1 MARSSRNTAPRRS
14 GFPFDLLDLHFVTSS
29 FVPFSHSQREQ
40 SKIGN
45 IIYRYNE
52 YMHMGNTHTNKQ
64 TNQPTN
70 QPNKPNQPTK
80 QTNNSEKININNLYV
95 GILRLMRIKMI
106 ATMAYHYYD
115 ELLHLSNILLIIS
128 QKIFHHREES
138 HNWKLLQVTESVE
151 IMLINVPKIQYTTT
165 LKVPTE
171 IWKKYIPS
179 GKLT

>member
-1 MARSSRNTAPRRS
+1 
-14 GFPFDLLDLHFVTSS
+14 
-29 FVPFSHSQREQ
+29 
-40 SKIGN
+40 
-45 IIYRYNE
+45 
-52 YMHMGNTHTNKQ
+52 
-64 TNQPTN
+64 
-70 QPNKPNQPTK
+70 
-80 QTNNSEKININNLYV
+80 
-95 GILRLMRIKMI
+95 
-106 ATMAYHYYD
+106 
-115 ELLHLSNILLIIS
+115 LLIIS

>member
-52 YMHMGNTHTNKQ
+52 YMHMGNTHKQ

-70 QPNKPNQPTK
+70 QPTKQTKPTN

-95 GILRLMRIKMI
+95 GNTQVEEEKMI

-128 QKIFHHREES
+128 QKIFHHREEP
-138 HNWKLLQVTESVE
+138 HNWKLLQVTEGVE
-151 IMLINVPKIQYTTT
+151 IMLVNVPKIQYTTT

-179 GKLT
+179 GQLT

>member
-64 TNQPTN
+64 TNQPTHQPTNQTNPTN
-70 QPNKPNQPTK
+70 QPNK
-80 QTNNSEKININNLYV
+80 QT
-95 GILRLMRIKMI
+95 
-106 ATMAYHYYD
+106 T
-115 ELLHLSNILLIIS
+115 
-128 QKIFHHREES
+128 QK
-138 HNWKLLQVTESVE
+138 K
-151 IMLINVPKIQYTTT
+151 
-165 LKVPTE
+165 
-171 IWKKYIPS
+171 
-179 GKLT
+179 